1 MLQRFF
7 VSLSL
12 IFMFAFAQTGA
23 VLHEISHYADITT
36 PVKQQDKAPHSPI
49 CDKCI
54 SYGELAHA
62 LDSSFSAPPVIAT
75 VHALFLA
82 QSYAYTQTLFQAYA
96 ARAPPTQLA

>member
-1 MLQRFF
+1 MLKRIF

-12 IFMFAFAQTGA
+12 ILMFAIAQTGA
-23 VLHEISHYADITT
+23 VLHEISHYTDIKA

-49 CDKCI
+49 CDKCV

-62 LDSSFSAPPVIAT
+62 LDSNFSAPPVIVA
-75 VHALFLA
+75 VHVVFVSP
-82 QSYAYTQTLFQAYA
+82 SYAYTQTLFQAYA

>member
-1 MLQRFF
+1 MFQRIF

-12 IFMFAFAQTGA
+12 ILMFAIAQTGA
-23 VLHEISHYADITT
+23 VLHEISHYADITA
-36 PVKQQDKAPHSPI
+36 PVKQQDKAPHSAI

-62 LDSSFSAPPVIAT
+62 LDSSFSAQPIIVA
-75 VHALFLA
+75 VHVEFLSP
-82 QSYAYTQTLFQAYA
+82 SYAYTQTLLPAYA